1 MTKSIKQQIF
11 SVALLGF
18 AFIFMNSCKKEPV
31 HFLCPVYI
39 NEFCMPDTNQGYSTY
54 GYSSFSKVYSA
65 DIQSKFASNGY
76 TFDVKKIKSARF
88 SSFKIAASNDSSLFT
103 EIVNMEIRIRKEE
116 DRQLGNMVASGWING
131 DSISSVSLAPTNS
144 DINGIFSD
152 KSFIVL
158 TRVFTPWT
166 GNKAICLQPREVM
179 IDFELD
185 ASAKK

>member
-1 MTKSIKQQIF
+1 MTKSVKQQILAITF
-11 SVALLGF
+11 FGFVLLF
-18 AFIFMNSCKKEPV
+18 LNSCKKDPV

-39 NEFCMPDTNQGYSTY
+39 SQFCMPDTNQGYSTY
-54 GYSSFSKVYSA
+54 GYSSFAKVYTA
-65 DIQSKFASNGY
+65 DIKGKFASGGY
-76 TFDVKKIKSARF
+76 NFDVKKIKSAHF

-103 EIVNMEIRIRKEE
+103 DISNIDVRVRKEK
-116 DRQLGNMVASGWING
+116 DKQLGNQVASGWILG
-131 DSISSVSLAPTNS
+131 DSISSVSLSLTNS
-144 DINGIFSD
+144 DVNGLFSD
-152 KSFIVL
+152 ESFIVL